1 MTNPPP
7 GRTRLQ
13 LDEVFSAR
21 AGDLAVTPY
30 PVLLLALAVGE
41 KSAVLRLRRNQL
53 QKEIVFDAGAPVD
66 CRSNIATETLGRFLV
81 AAGKLSQEDQHTSL
95 SQATARGIPLDEVLV
110 ERKLISA
117 SELYRMLQ
125 QNLGRKLLEPFSWES
140 GSWEISLDVPPVESP
155 LRVKVPQLL
164 VTGIMKVEA
173 QETADAAVATAAG
186 KYLALAAKPH
196 FGADD
201 FRPTKEQRAVL
212 DAARRAVP
220 FDELR
225 GAAGIDPEDLNRIL
239 NALMLLGLVTVTDLP
254 MAALEVVPEVRV
266 EIVEEPERVA
276 VPFMVEAPASLP
288 VAEVATADEVME
300 AYLGHKRKD
309 AFDLLGV
316 AETDGLLHVKQAF
329 VRIADRFLPT
339 KFGEDAP
346 DGIREKAQDVF
357 LAAARAYG
365 ELSDDSRRVALIK
378 HRERKRQEAAAPK
391 PDSKKKMIDPE
402 ELCRNGRDLAVSG
415 KYREALS
422 YFEMAAECDAQNGT
436 YAAEAVWCRFQLGI
450 TPASNALTTLRH
462 ALRRDPQSGATH
474 LYLGRVLA
482 VLGQKVE
489 AAAYLDRAGKLMP
502 DDERP
507 AQALK
512 SIR

>member
-1 MTNPPP
+1 MTSPFP

-13 LDEVFSAR
+13 LEEILSSR
-21 AGDLAVTPY
+21 TGDLAEIPY
-30 PVLLLALAVGE
+30 PILLLALAVRE

-53 QKEIVFDAGAPVD
+53 QKDVVFDEGAPVD

-95 SQATARGIPLDEVLV
+95 SQATARGVPLGEILV
-110 ERKLISA
+110 ERKLLTA

-125 QNLGRKLLEPFSWES
+125 QSLGRKLLEPFSWKS

-164 VTGIMKVEA
+164 VTGIMKVET
-173 QETADAAVATAAG
+173 QEAADDAAAQAAG
-186 KYLALAAKPH
+186 KYLALAADPH
-196 FGADD
+196 FGVDE
-201 FRPTKEQRAVL
+201 FRPTKDQRAVL
-212 DAARRAVP
+212 DAARRAAP
-220 FDELR
+220 FDDLR
-225 GAAGIDPEDLNRIL
+225 NAAGIDAEDLNRIL
-239 NALMLLGLVTVTDLP
+239 CSFMLLGLVTVTDVP
-254 MAALEVVPEVRV
+254 IVAPEVVPEVAV
-266 EIVEEPERVA
+266 ELVEEPEPVG
-276 VPFMVEAPASLP
+276 VPFMMEAPPSGP
-288 VAEVATADEVME
+288 VVEVATADEVME

-316 AETDGLLHVKQAF
+316 AETDGLLHAKQAF

-346 DGIREKAQDVF
+346 DGIREKAQDVL
-357 LAAARAYG
+357 LAAARAYA
-365 ELSDDSRRVALIK
+365 ELADDKRRDALVR
-378 HRERKRQEAAAPK
+378 HREWKRQEAAAPK
-391 PDSKKKMIDPE
+391 PDAKKKMIDPE
-402 ELCRNGRDLAVSG
+402 ELCRSGRDLAMSG

-436 YAAEAVWCRFQLGI
+436 YAAEAVWCRFRLGI

-462 ALRRDPQSGATH
+462 ALRRDPQSGTTH
-474 LYLGRVLA
+474 LYLGRMLA
-482 VLGQKVE
+482 VLGQNME
-489 AAAYLDRAGKLMP
+489 AAAYLDRAGKMLP
-502 DDERP
+502 GDDRP

-512 SIR
+512 ALK